1 MKKTKLTRSLLAAC
15 SIVALSVVLSGCLH
29 SSGDGPAETG
39 GTMPTVDGNLTLAG
53 VTGGMA
59 VMPGTYTVDAALA
72 AAFAEADGLADVEH
86 AMGATVSVDG
96 VDLTCATG
104 PCTVTVNDN
113 GTVTVTGTIHTADY
127 MPEPTTPPDSDGDGV
142 ADADDAFPMDATE
155 TMDSDGDGVGDNA
168 DAFPMDA
175 MESADSDGDG
185 VGDNADA
192 FPMDA
197 TETADSDG
205 DGVGDNAQ
213 AEAERIAAAT
223 AAAAT
228 KATAIAA
235 EAAQTTDAGLGGSAV
250 TATGNADGAYN
261 VVIEHGSTGIR
272 VEGATDDDDEMFMD
286 AMAGLDRGRT
296 MLVREMDPDADGN
309 IVREISIVATDIEAP
324 TAVPFAMFEGR
335 SADGTTVTTPQM
347 LDARDLNET
356 VDADGDGTPDN
367 DFTARAV
374 AQDAATYM
382 LVSSSAFTA
391 GTGAVLT
398 FADDDTATAGMD
410 EAFEAEGTY
419 NGAPGTYRCNGA
431 ADCTVTL
438 DAMGMITAMNDGWIF
453 TPDAGATSDQ
463 PDYEFL
469 HYGFWLQQTED
480 SDGAIT
486 YNEVETFFGAS
497 TALAASS
504 GSDMD
509 SLNGSASYS
518 GGAIGV
524 YVRDVYSEG
533 GGVHESATS
542 GHFSADVALTANFR
556 GGSIPADDH
565 DMFTG
570 SITNFML
577 SGGEAND
584 WAVNLEATRTG
595 GENTVSGTANGGG
608 AAGTFNA
615 AFFGA
620 VTVDDTTT
628 DDVNE
633 SVYPSDVAGEFN
645 ANFSNGLV
653 AGAFGANQD
662 D

>member
-1 MKKTKLTRSLLAAC
+1 
-15 SIVALSVVLSGCLH
+15 
-29 SSGDGPAETG
+29 
-39 GTMPTVDGNLTLAG
+39 MPRRL
-53 VTGGMA
+53 
-59 VMPGTYTVDAALA
+59 P
-72 AAFAEADGLADVEH
+72 
-86 AMGATVSVDG
+86 
-96 VDLTCATG
+96 
-104 PCTVTVNDN
+104 
-113 GTVTVTGTIHTADY
+113 
-127 MPEPTTPPDSDGDGV
+127 GDGV
-142 ADADDAFPMDATE
+142 PDDEDDFPNDATE
-155 TMDSDGDGVGDNA
+155 T
-168 DAFPMDA
+168 
-175 MESADSDGDG
+175 
-185 VGDNADA
+185 
-192 FPMDA
+192 
-197 TETADSDG
+197 TDSDG

-228 KATAIAA
+228 KKTAIAA
-235 EAAQTTDAGLGGSAV
+235 EAAQTDDAGLGGSSV
-250 TATGNADGAYN
+250 TATGNDQGAYN
-261 VVIEHGSTGIR
+261 VVIEYGSTGVR
-272 VEGATDDDDEMFMD
+272 VEGATDDDDEMFTMND
-286 AMAGLDRGRT
+286 EG
-296 MLVREMDPDADGN
+296 MLVREMDADADGN
-309 IVREISIVATDIEAP
+309 IVREIAMIATDIEAP

-335 SADGTTVTTPQM
+335 SADGTTVTTPQA
-347 LDARDLNET
+347 LNARDLDDA
-356 VDADGDGTPDN
+356 VDADGDGTADN
-367 DFTARAV
+367 DFTALTV

-469 HYGFWLQQTED
+469 HYGFWLQQTQD

-486 YNEVETFFGAS
+486 YDEVETFFGAS
-497 TALAASS
+497 TALAAST
-504 GSDMD
+504 GGDMD
-509 SLNGSASYS
+509 NLNGSASYS
-518 GGAIGV
+518 GGAVGV

-556 GGSIPADDH
+556 GGSIPADTH
-565 DMFTG
+565 DMVTG
-570 SITNFML
+570 SISNFVL

-584 WAVNLEATRTG
+584 WAVNLEATRAAG
-595 GENTVSGTANGGG
+595 ANTVSGTANGGG
-608 AAGTFNA
+608 TAGTFNA
-615 AFFGA
+615 AFFGT
-620 VTVDDTTT
+620 VTADDATT
-628 DDVNE
+628 DMNE
-633 SVYPSDVAGEFN
+633 SVFPSDVAGEFN
-645 ANFSNGLV
+645 ANFSNGAV